1 MEKNVGY
8 SQVNVAHTIIA
19 RATEEIKSQR
29 KSQWVRPG
37 TICRISLMVAETRG
51 SRISLHV
58 SKRKGERGR
67 NRPAEHS
74 SRTVGFS
81 ALVLDF
87 WGWFSTRFDPLIP
100 GQFLE
105 CVPTHMIIVTW
116 SVGGVIYF
124 PLRFYNSCQKSA
136 GLYDRG
142 QDQTSRNAGR
152 AHFPGLEPAE
162 NSSRDRKRRA
172 QARVTLHV

>member
-19 RATEEIKSQR
+19 RAAEEIKPQR
-29 KSQWVRPG
+29 KSLYDAMSP

-87 WGWFSTRFDPLIP
+87 WGWFSTRFDQFIP
-100 GQFLE
+100 GKF
-105 CVPTHMIIVTW
+105 
-116 SVGGVIYF
+116 
-124 PLRFYNSCQKSA
+124 
-136 GLYDRG
+136 
-142 QDQTSRNAGR
+142 
-152 AHFPGLEPAE
+152 
-162 NSSRDRKRRA
+162 
-172 QARVTLHV
+172 